1 MREVY
6 ISSRFRTPKS
16 ATCLPVYFDKC
27 AIRQYILFRTS
38 RSSLFLDD
46 QRTEVSGNVIFILG
60 KAKQWIP
67 VHSAKTKREGAREIG
82 SLQDGLRDVDTGSRK
97 IGRGGVYPP
106 PFTRCTLHSPFSSK
120 SQETGRNEKRGS
132 SCIEQTHP
140 HTHKSYTYIHMR
152 PSCHLRFD
160 CRRGLSVFGHL
171 AIRAELY
178 RLYVRANCSVQIRAS
193 TRRRQ
198 RRRHNALRHLP
209 THPRHRCHQTFPPV
223 LFIKYPSPR

>member
-1 MREVY
+1 MITTITRRQVARIALPTSDEEHMREVY

-46 QRTEVSGNVIFILG
+46 QRTEVSGNVICILG

-97 IGRGGVYPP
+97 IGRGAYRYGHPP
-106 PFTRCTLHSPFSSK
+106 GDDSGGGTTRSATYRPTHV
-120 SQETGRNEKRGS
+120 TAAIKRF
-132 SCIEQTHP
+132 
-140 HTHKSYTYIHMR
+140 R
-152 PSCHLRFD
+152 PSY
-160 CRRGLSVFGHL
+160 SSS
-171 AIRAELY
+171 IRAP
-178 RLYVRANCSVQIRAS
+178 ANPIRC
-193 TRRRQ
+193 
-198 RRRHNALRHLP
+198 N
-209 THPRHRCHQTFPPV
+209 
-223 LFIKYPSPR
+223 